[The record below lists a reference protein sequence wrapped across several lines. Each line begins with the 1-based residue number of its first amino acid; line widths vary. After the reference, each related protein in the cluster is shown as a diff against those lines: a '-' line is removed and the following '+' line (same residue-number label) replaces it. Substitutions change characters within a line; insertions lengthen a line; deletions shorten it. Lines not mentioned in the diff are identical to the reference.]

1 MDEIEVQADPSFEA
15 ESFCRQSKAE
25 YRYADES
32 DASRTIDRD
41 CRIIDAESGDT
52 FAVYIAGGAPIE
64 GARQAVRSIDYIS
77 GTRQRGLQGGE
88 TRTFGFLPRGVG
100 TDQYCRATAL
110 TRDRPKVAAKLM
122 APSQWAAG
130 IYEEQMPEVY
140 GHHMST
146 VRDEVLK
153 DYAIKGTPFT
163 SGIANKNYRLAY
175 HFDAGNFQKTW
186 SAMVCFR
193 KYCGGGRLALPEYD
207 IKFAVGD
214 KSLLLFNGQANVH
227 GVTPIQRRRSDAYRY
242 TVVYYSLKQ
251 LWHCLPPGD
260 ELRRARQDRTQ
271 REQKRAKGQAGEV
284 GS

>member
-1 MDEIEVQADPSFEA
+1 MESIEVEADPSFDAEA
-15 ESFCRQSKAE
+15 YCQHIEHK
-25 YRYADES
+25 YRHAKES
-32 DASRTIDRD
+32 DADRLINRD
-41 CRIIDAESGDT
+41 CRIVDADSGDT
-52 FAVYIAGGAPIE
+52 FAVYVAGGAPIE
-64 GARQAVRSIDYIS
+64 PARSAVRSIDYIS

-110 TRDRPKVAAKLM
+110 TRDQPQIAAKLM

-130 IYEEQMPEVY
+130 IYQEQMPEVY
-140 GHHMST
+140 EHHMST
-146 VRDEVLK
+146 VQDEVLE

-163 SGIANKNYRLAY
+163 SGIANKNYRIAY
-175 HFDAGNFQKTW
+175 HFDAGNFQSTW

-193 KYCGGGRLALPEYD
+193 EHCDGGRLALPEYD
-207 IKFAVGD
+207 IKFEVGD

-227 GVTPIQRRRSDAYRY
+227 GVTPIQRRRSGAYRY

-260 ELRRARQDRTQ
+260 ELRRARKDRTK
-271 REQKRAKGQAGEV
+271 REQKRAKGKAGELE
-284 GS
+284 